1 VWTPHEMAKIS
12 DDDLL
17 LISSVITMLN
27 VLGDEDEDEEDLF
40 KYGEVEDLNE
50 FLARQG
56 DDRKKSTPQQ
66 EGKEEGK
73 TEARN
78 NSVLSVERA
87 RQLAEHISTSTNAK
101 KIIVASSYNVDNV
114 MEILQ
119 QIVRS
124 SSEVSIP
131 YVLDTTPRKIRL

>member
-1 VWTPHEMAKIS
+1 
-12 DDDLL
+12 
-17 LISSVITMLN
+17 
-27 VLGDEDEDEEDLF
+27 
-40 KYGEVEDLNE
+40 LNE

-73 TEARN
+73 TATRN